1 MIVEFTGNP
10 GWYAVQALP
19 LLQNPDNENAIS
31 WAVAY
36 YANTLTGYLAK
47 TNAEIT
53 SRFDAD
59 TLSART
65 SMAIRQLQELQ
76 DAEGAW
82 SWYKGMDGS
91 RYITTQVMELLTRLQ
106 QLTGQPLVE
115 KESNGMYEK
124 ALAYLANKAKEEYT
138 RMKKWEKE
146 GMKNL
151 CPSEQVL
158 HYLYI
163 CALNGN
169 QKADKEVNR
178 YFIDKLVQLDK
189 IGMLTIY
196 GKVCASIILQDA
208 GYEAKAKAYLQS
220 VMEYSVYTDEM
231 GRYFDTP
238 RAEYS
243 WYSYKIPTQVAV
255 IEAIHRIANEE
266 KTIEE
271 LKRWLL
277 QQKRTQDWDTP
288 IATADAVYALLNVG
302 ENVLT
307 NTGECQIVLGKEKIR
322 VTKNDTL
329 AYVHQ
334 EIKGDILDIRKVTVK
349 KESKGI
355 GWGAV
360 YAEYWEDM
368 DKIGVQGNALSIR
381 KEVYKDGKP
390 LGNTDVLKVG
400 DKLTIRLTI
409 KADRDMDFIE
419 VKDERAACM
428 EPVDVI
434 SGYHWMNGLGYYQ
447 RTKDSSTSFYMDQLR
462 KGTYTL
468 SYEVY
473 VNMAGTYQEGA
484 ATIQSVYAPEFG
496 GHVGGGKV
504 QVE

>member
-1 MIVEFTGNP
+1 M
-10 GWYAVQALP
+10 
-19 LLQNPDNENAIS
+19 
-31 WAVAY
+31 
-36 YANTLTGYLAK
+36 
-47 TNAEIT
+47 
-53 SRFDAD
+53 
-59 TLSART
+59 
-65 SMAIRQLQELQ
+65 
-76 DAEGAW
+76 
-82 SWYKGMDGS
+82 
-91 RYITTQVMELLTRLQ
+91 
-106 QLTGQPLVE
+106 
-115 KESNGMYEK
+115 
-124 ALAYLANKAKEEYT
+124 
-138 RMKKWEKE
+138 
-146 GMKNL
+146 
-151 CPSEQVL
+151 
-158 HYLYI
+158 
-163 CALNGN
+163 
-169 QKADKEVNR
+169 
-178 YFIDKLVQLDK
+178 
-189 IGMLTIY
+189 
-196 GKVCASIILQDA
+196 
-208 GYEAKAKAYLQS
+208 
-220 VMEYSVYTDEM
+220 
-231 GRYFDTP
+231 
-238 RAEYS
+238 
-243 WYSYKIPTQVAV
+243 
-255 IEAIHRIANEE
+255 
-266 KTIEE
+266 
-271 LKRWLL
+271 KRWIL

-288 IATADAVYALLNVG
+288 IATSDAVYALLNVG

-334 EIKGDILDIRKVTVK
+334 EIKGDVLDIRKVTIK

-360 YAEYWEDM
+360 YAEYREDM

-428 EPVDVI
+428 EPVDVL

-496 GHVGGGKV
+496 GHVGGSKV

>member
-1 MIVEFTGNP
+1 M
-10 GWYAVQALP
+10 
-19 LLQNPDNENAIS
+19 
-31 WAVAY
+31 
-36 YANTLTGYLAK
+36 
-47 TNAEIT
+47 
-53 SRFDAD
+53 
-59 TLSART
+59 
-65 SMAIRQLQELQ
+65 
-76 DAEGAW
+76 
-82 SWYKGMDGS
+82 
-91 RYITTQVMELLTRLQ
+91 RL
-106 QLTGQPLVE
+106 
-115 KESNGMYEK
+115 
-124 ALAYLANKAKEEYT
+124 
-138 RMKKWEKE
+138 
-146 GMKNL
+146 
-151 CPSEQVL
+151 
-158 HYLYI
+158 
-163 CALNGN
+163 
-169 QKADKEVNR
+169 
-178 YFIDKLVQLDK
+178 
-189 IGMLTIY
+189 LTIY
-196 GKVCASIILQDA
+196 GKACASIILQDS

-334 EIKGDILDIRKVTVK
+334 EIKGDVLDIRKVTIK
-349 KESKGI
+349 KDSKGI

-381 KEVYKDGKP
+381 KDVYKDGKP

-428 EPVDVI
+428 EPVDVL

-496 GHVGGGKV
+496 GHVGGSKV